1 MAGAK
6 NLTATNMVKDDIV
19 YLLNNGKNSMPKF
32 KDALSA
38 EEIDAVTEYVLQ
50 MKK

>member
-1 MAGAK
+1 
-6 NLTATNMVKDDIV
+6 
-19 YLLNNGKNSMPKF
+19 LNNGKNSMPKF